1 MSRRVQRL
9 SRDIAKHAAVIIN
22 RQEWPAERV
31 TVASAE
37 ISNKFD
43 YARIYVSI
51 WPKNS
56 EEETLKEIN
65 LRKGLIKKEL
75 AVKLNMRL
83 MPEIGFYLDRGLE
96 ASSRIAELLREVEKE
111 ID

>member
-9 SRDIAKHAAVIIN
+9 SREITKHSAEIIN

-51 WPKNS
+51 WPTNS
-56 EEETLKEIN
+56 EKETLKE
-65 LRKGLIKKEL
+65 LDRRKGLIKKEL
-75 AVKLNMRL
+75 AAKLNMRL
-83 MPEIGFYLDRGLE
+83 MPDIGFYLDRGLE
-96 ASSRIAELLREVEKE
+96 ASSRIAELMKE
-111 ID
+111 IEKDIN